1 MSKDCKGLLGSLG
14 IIFISVLLTYK
25 LPHDSYSTIQ
35 YLIKP
40 IRFENSVLYLSGL
53 IPLAM
58 LIIGVVGLSKT
69 EWFAKRSKILIFL
82 VVIIVVQPIMK
93 GSLDLLKGAYLTG
106 LNDELRSIELKD
118 ASIQINQL
126 NNNEA
131 SLNVKL
137 ALTDYG
143 TDVSNFKI
151 RMYLPESLKT
161 YFNTDSLEFD
171 ESYKTF
177 GNRHGLDIDKK
188 ITVQLTNGSTLKDI
202 YNTHW
207 DWDTFKYQ
215 LYNESNSTELI
226 YHAV

>member
-25 LPHDSYSTIQ
+25 LPYDSYSMIQ

-40 IRFENSVLYLSGL
+40 IRFENSVLYLSGV
-53 IPLAM
+53 IPIAM
-58 LIIGVVGLSKT
+58 FFIGVIGLSKT

-82 VVIIVVQPIMK
+82 VVIIVVQPLMR
-93 GSLDLLKGAYLTG
+93 GSLDLVKGVYLSG

-118 ASIQINQL
+118 TSIQIHQL

-131 SLNVKL
+131 ILNVKL

-143 TDVSNFKI
+143 TEASDFKI

-161 YFNTDSLEFD
+161 CFDTDFLEFD

-177 GNRHGLDIDKK
+177 SNRHRLDIDKK
-188 ITVQLTNGSTLKDI
+188 ITVQLTNGSTAIDI
-202 YNTHW
+202 FDTHW
-207 DWDTFKYQ
+207 HWDTFKYQ

-226 YHAV
+226 YHGV